1 MRLIFLGPPGA
12 GKGTQAQRLAE
23 YYSLVKISTGD
34 ILREAVSRKTPLG
47 LQAKSFMDKG
57 GLVPDD
63 VVIGL
68 IRERLKDSDCDSGYV
83 LDGFPRTLPQAQAL
97 SKILEE
103 QKTPIDRVIS
113 FDVPEG
119 DLVRRLTGRRSC
131 GNCKRVYHLDFN
143 SPKQA
148 NRCDVCG
155 GGLIQR
161 EDDREETVR
170 NRLKVYEKETAP
182 LLKYYSEKKILSRIE
197 GGGSIDA
204 VFDSLQEILKGVNAG
219 QK

>member
-23 YYSLVKISTGD
+23 HYSLVKISTGD

-68 IRERLKDSDCDSGYV
+68 IRERLKDLDCDFGYV

-97 SKILEE
+97 SEILEE

-131 GNCKRVYHLDFN
+131 GCCKRVYHLDFN
-143 SPKQA
+143 APKQA

-182 LLKYYSEKKILSRIE
+182 LLKYYDEKKVLSRIE

-204 VFDSLQEILKGVNAG
+204 VFDRLQKVLNSNNV
-219 QK
+219 Q